1 MITTDVA
8 NYELRKEKFLAYKD
22 TLEKVPTDPDAKK
35 EYYVGC
41 HSAEDWQYI
50 HEVLMQDGTLED
62 NIPDHCCECCND
74 CKYAPRRGIY
84 LLSDSEA
91 EELKNH
97 SRVRYVN
104 INAARYPGTFADNP
118 DDVAAATKIYRYPS
132 TVKHQRYLTTYGLV
146 PSSPG
151 IDLKNRAGWQLR
163 RHQQQTN
170 PSFGSLSEPI
180 DDRIQQYGDGSDV
193 DIIVCDEDMW
203 FGHIEFQNNLGGPI
217 GYRGGNVLPGNGTCD
232 LLDLLLD
239 SPYYIDPDFFNA
251 NPSKL
256 MRRWD
261 GTVVPT
267 EEGAYNWWK
276 NNSTSHRSAK
286 FVSTSN
292 GGTATGDNDFGSVTY
307 NPDYT
312 RANSNGSNTSYQT
325 GYGNHG
331 TPCASQ
337 AYGRQ
342 YGWAYNANKWF
353 LNMYGTNNNGPELGF
368 AVQRI
373 FHQIKPIN
381 PSYGTKD
388 PTISS
393 NSWGHRWPPPDEGY
407 YWFRPSAIDGTVA
420 GIAYTSGTKP
430 KFLSQFYN
438 YGHAAITYETDNSVI
453 EAGEELCDSGV
464 IFVLAAGN
472 QNQKQVHSNHP
483 DYNNYYASSNYTAL
497 EDATSTSPYSSMS
510 SYQYYH
516 AVNRRGYPGQ
526 IGIVTSTTPYTYKT
540 ISVGVIDR
548 TLGTGGERRAPYSN
562 CGEDVDVF
570 AAGDGSLAAADRT
583 YYNRYDNTYTLD
595 GEQSVE
601 SDDQYFDGTS
611 SACPIFVGL
620 LATKMQYN
628 RSWDYSDVKSWIVGL
643 GTMPSSEFI
652 YGTEATTADDS
663 TNWGPFSYSMQGNP
677 GYVVW
682 DKPTGNEPNNAF
694 LQSVDDTTPTEGDT
708 VEITITTNA
717 SNGTYYYTTDVG
729 AGSTIS
735 ASDFDSNSLTG
746 SFNIVSG
753 IGTISLGITTDS
765 TEELIKESFRIRV
778 RTGTGIGDTVLATS
792 EYITITDSDA
802 PTVTFT
808 TTPTSIDEGST
819 GTFEISA
826 SSFSD
831 GTNLYWDVTRP
842 SEFDTSSGTVT
853 VSSGV
858 GTISVTP
865 TNDYTTEGSQTF
877 NLRIRPE
884 ISGQVLATSNDVT
897 INDTSIDIIW
907 FWQRYPTSI
916 GINST
921 QTYTLKAINGEGKS
935 IYIGKVSHY
944 TNPNPDVTV
953 NVPSPYSP
961 LSSTGIATVTV
972 TGNTIFDEDDY
983 VYLSV
988 RESVG
993 SLTRYDNGDY
1003 IKVVSS
1009 TTPIYVI
1016 IPANNSVNEG
1026 SSLTIDVETV
1036 NVGSGTTLYWDVTNS
1051 NDFST
1056 SNGSFTISNNAG
1068 SFSVTPSSDNF
1079 NEGSETFKISLYTDS
1094 ARTIG
1099 VQTSQTLTINNV
1111 GGSSYYWI
1119 DPASS
1124 SVDEGS
1130 SLTFDVTTINVASGT
1145 TAYWDVTN
1153 PGDFDI
1159 SSGSFTVLN
1168 NAGSFSVTPTADR
1181 TTEGSETFTATIYTD
1196 SARTISKA
1204 TSSSI
1209 TINDTSVDT
1218 IEINPEFSSIDEG
1231 GTVTFNVINTD
1242 VSEGATLYW
1251 DVTNPGEF
1259 SASNGSFTI
1268 SNGVGS
1274 FNVTATADSTT
1285 EGSETFTA
1293 TVYTDSARTIG
1304 ITTSDSITINDASE
1318 NPVISLDNIKFM
1330 SGSGL
1335 TFSGSVRIV
1344 MK

>member
-1 MITTDVA
+1 
-8 NYELRKEKFLAYKD
+8 
-22 TLEKVPTDPDAKK
+22 
-35 EYYVGC
+35 
-41 HSAEDWQYI
+41 
-50 HEVLMQDGTLED
+50 
-62 NIPDHCCECCND
+62 
-74 CKYAPRRGIY
+74 
-84 LLSDSEA
+84 
-91 EELKNH
+91 
-97 SRVRYVN
+97 
-104 INAARYPGTFADNP
+104 
-118 DDVAAATKIYRYPS
+118 
-132 TVKHQRYLTTYGLV
+132 
-146 PSSPG
+146 
-151 IDLKNRAGWQLR
+151 
-163 RHQQQTN
+163 
-170 PSFGSLSEPI
+170 
-180 DDRIQQYGDGSDV
+180 
-193 DIIVCDEDMW
+193 
-203 FGHIEFQNNLGGPI
+203 
-217 GYRGGNVLPGNGTCD
+217 
-232 LLDLLLD
+232 
-239 SPYYIDPDFFNA
+239 
-251 NPSKL
+251 
-256 MRRWD
+256 
-261 GTVVPT
+261 
-267 EEGAYNWWK
+267 
-276 NNSTSHRSAK
+276 
-286 FVSTSN
+286 
-292 GGTATGDNDFGSVTY
+292 
-307 NPDYT
+307 
-312 RANSNGSNTSYQT
+312 
-325 GYGNHG
+325 
-331 TPCASQ
+331 
-337 AYGRQ
+337 
-342 YGWAYNANKWF
+342 
-353 LNMYGTNNNGPELGF
+353 F

-381 PSYGTKD
+381 PAYGTKD

-393 NSWGHRWPPPDEGY
+393 NSWSHKAALPSEGTDQY
-407 YWFRPSAIDGTVA
+407 YWFRPSATDGSV
-420 GIAYTSGTKP
+420 SGTYFSSSRP
-430 KFLSQFYN
+430 QFLDNFRSDAYQAVYD
-438 YGHAAITYETDNSVI
+438 TDNSIV

-464 IFVLAAGN
+464 IFVHAAGN
-472 QNQKQVHSNHP
+472 QNQKQVHSDHP
-483 DYNNYYASSNYTAL
+483 DYNNYYASSNYTSLDNAKTT
-497 EDATSTSPYSSMS
+497 ESGGQMSGIQYS
-510 SYQYYH
+510 H
-516 AVNRRGYPGQ
+516 AVNRRGFPGQ
-526 IGIVTSTTPYTYKT
+526 IGIITSSSPYTYKT
-540 ISVGVIDR
+540 ISVGALYNLYNSIY
-548 TLGTGGERRAPYSN
+548 TSSKEGRAYYSN
-562 CGEDVDVF
+562 SGEAVDVF
-570 AAGDGSLAAADRT
+570 AAAEETIAASDSETLADFNILSQLITVA
-583 YYNRYDNTYTLD
+583 YGRYDQTYTLPD
-595 GEQSVE
+595 SN
-601 SDDQYFDGTS
+601 STSKPCYDRLFSGTS
-611 SACPIFVGL
+611 SACPIFAGL

-628 RSWDYSDVKSWIVGL
+628 RSWTYSDVRSWIVGL
-643 GTMPSSEFI
+643 GAMPSSDFW
-652 YGTEATTADDS
+652 YGTEATTANDS
-663 TNWGPFSYSMQGNP
+663 NWDQFKFSMQGNP

-694 LQSVDDTTPTEGDT
+694 GQSVDDTTPTEGNA
-708 VEITITTNA
+708 VEITITTDA
-717 SNGTYYYTTDVG
+717 SNGTYYYTTEVG
-729 AGSTIS
+729 TASTIS

-765 TEELIKESFRIRV
+765 TEELIRESFRIRV

-897 INDTSIDIIW
+897 INDTSKDIIW

-944 TNPNPDVTV
+944 TNPNPDVTI

-1068 SFSVTPSSDNF
+1068 SFSVTPSSDNL

-1119 DPASS
+1119 NPASS

-1153 PGDFDI
+1153 PGAFDI

-1335 TFSGSVRIV
+1335 TFS
-1344 MK
+1344 